1 MKWEIYFVRVINNA
15 LPLPVRLSLKRFID
29 DACHTKRIHSYLGYL
44 IPYEFVPNG
53 RSHRSRL
60 HYRTT
65 IPCPVLR
72 GHDNRGRAAALDKC
86 SQIHECE
93 KMKRWIVFSLGVV
106 LLLASGVAVQ
116 SQTKKRPVKPD
127 RTPDAASK
135 EPPAPS
141 GLDAERLA
149 RIPDRM
155 KSFVARGRAAGIV
168 TLLAHRG
175 KILQLSAI
183 GVQDLESKTPMK
195 EDTIFQIASMTK
207 PITCVGVMI
216 LAEDGLLA
224 ITDPVEKFLP
234 AFAKLQ
240 IREKKEGEDL
250 EEVRKPK
257 RPITIRDLMTHTSGM
272 GSGYPEDFKD
282 LFDKRDRPLAEA
294 VDAFPTRYLDFEPGT
309 KWSYSNMGIATLGRI
324 IEIVSGK
331 SYEAFLDERIFK
343 PLGMNDSYFFV
354 PESLRSRIATIYRLE
369 GEKLSKADVD
379 LYRIGAKYPAP
390 EAGLYSTAQDLFRFY
405 QMMLGGGALDGKQ
418 ILSKASVELMTRV
431 HTGDLKAGFSPGIG
445 YGLGWAVVR
454 NVEGMFRLN
463 SIGTYGHG
471 GLYHTYGFVD
481 PQKELIGVILMQ
493 RLSGD
498 GDMANEFNAF
508 MTMAAV
514 AVN

>member
-1 MKWEIYFVRVINNA
+1 MKKLAGLN
-15 LPLPVRLSLKRFID
+15 LSLAILLIAMPQANGLPAAPQSKR
-29 DACHTKRIHSYLGYL
+29 
-44 IPYEFVPNG
+44 
-53 RSHRSRL
+53 
-60 HYRTT
+60 
-65 IPCPVLR
+65 
-72 GHDNRGRAAALDKC
+72 
-86 SQIHECE
+86 
-93 KMKRWIVFSLGVV
+93 
-106 LLLASGVAVQ
+106 
-116 SQTKKRPVKPD
+116 KPAKESKPPE
-127 RTPDAASK
+127 TASK
-135 EPPAPS
+135 QPS
-141 GLDAERLA
+141 GQEDLDAERLA
-149 RIPDRM
+149 RITERM
-155 KSFVARGRAAGIV
+155 KSFVDRGRAAGIV
-168 TLLAHRG
+168 TLLAQRG
-175 KILQLSAI
+175 KIIQLSAI
-183 GVQDLESKTPMK
+183 GVQDLESQAPMK

-224 ITDPVEKFLP
+224 VTDPVEKFLP

-272 GSGYPEDFKD
+272 GSGYPDGFKE

-354 PESLRSRIATIYRLE
+354 PENLRSRIATIYRLE

-390 EAGLYSTAQDLFRFY
+390 EAGLYSTAHDLFRFY
-405 QMMLGGGALDGKQ
+405 QTMLSGGALDGKR
-418 ILSKASVELMTRV
+418 ILSKASVDLMTRV

-481 PQKELIGVILMQ
+481 PRRELIGVILMQ

-498 GDMANEFNAF
+498 GDMADEFNAF

-514 AVN
+514 AVGN